1 MFSLICAG
9 INGSVNNREAGDL
22 KRQHALYDVTVI
34 AQSFHKPIGNNIAP
48 VMFQNDQT
56 TQIISSGLGISQDLV
71 MCRLSV

>member
-22 KRQHALYDVTVI
+22 KRQHAVYDVTVM
-34 AQSFHKPIGNNIAP
+34 AQNFHKPIGNNIVP

-56 TQIISSGLGISQDLV
+56 TQIISRGLGILQDHV
-71 MCRLSV
+71 MCRLTV